1 MEAIAPWLTPALML
15 ALFAWLKR
23 DMRDLRKE
31 IRDEISGLRKEIRTE
46 ISDFRK
52 EVHARF
58 DGVNARF
65 DAVTRE
71 IGDLRERMAK
81 LEGTLEGF
89 VAGRRDRNAA
99 A

>member
-1 MEAIAPWLTPALML
+1 MEAIAPWLTPALVV

-23 DMRDLRKE
+23 DMRDLRKK

-52 EVHARF
+52 EVNARF

-89 VAGRRDRNAA
+89 VAGRRDRDAA

>member
-1 MEAIAPWLTPALML
+1 MEAITPWLTPALVI

-23 DMRDLRKE
+23 DMRDFRK
-31 IRDEISGLRKEIRTE
+31 DIRTE
-46 ISDFRK
+46 LRDFRTEFQDFRK
-52 EVHARF
+52 EVNGRF
-58 DGVNARF
+58 DG
-65 DAVTRE
+65 VTRE

-89 VAGRRDRNAA
+89 VAGRRDRDAA

>member
-1 MEAIAPWLTPALML
+1 METIAPWLTPALVVV
-15 ALFAWLKR
+15 LFTWLKR

-52 EVHARF
+52 EVNARF

-89 VAGRRDRNAA
+89 VAGRRDRDAA

>member
-1 MEAIAPWLTPALML
+1 MAHAALVV

-23 DMRDLRKE
+23 DMRDLRKG
-31 IRDEISGLRKEIRTE
+31 IRDEISGLCKEIRTE

-52 EVHARF
+52 EVNARF